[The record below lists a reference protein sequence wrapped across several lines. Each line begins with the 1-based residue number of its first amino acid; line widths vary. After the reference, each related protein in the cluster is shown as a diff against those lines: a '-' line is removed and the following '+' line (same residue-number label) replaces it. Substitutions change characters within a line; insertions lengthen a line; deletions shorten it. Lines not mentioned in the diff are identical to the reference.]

1 MEQNSK
7 KDGLFYDFWGR
18 NHCSFAHISSKIV
31 HSLKNTWLSR
41 PYFIKKISI
50 LSKHGTLMSFFF
62 SWIIPFYHS
71 GDWSKKRKFC
81 QNYTLLWTKKVN
93 RMPFLFCWV
102 LWKNTCSYAHTL
114 SKHVH
119 TLKRKQLFSFF
130 NKFPTVMLIF
140 HQKTLILLKLHN
152 VLGHQ
157 S

>member
-41 PYFIKKISI
+41 QYFIKKISI

-81 QNYTLLWTKKVN
+81 QNYTLYKKSPCAYKWPQIENFMEFSNSLEGQSWTDSLMFLKDMIIHDRQSQNPKV
-93 RMPFLFCWV
+93 
-102 LWKNTCSYAHTL
+102 T
-114 SKHVH
+114 
-119 TLKRKQLFSFF
+119 KQ
-130 NKFPTVMLIF
+130 P
-140 HQKTLILLKLHN
+140 
-152 VLGHQ
+152 
-157 S
+157 